1 MRKIGVPGQ
10 NTMYKIA
17 ANDHETIGRE
27 AVLSKDGQQ
36 FYFTMGAVKVDGEQI
51 GFVEIPETL
60 TVKNKHH
67 WDNYLM
73 TEPFTLTDASKFS
86 FGVMY
91 GIADSASQQTA
102 LSNGEHI
109 NFKLKLIDAENGS
122 TIGEYENIKFSKKNP
137 IINTVYDQVVDTKG
151 IGSRTVRLKIE
162 INENI
167 KPVYTIGN
175 LAVVD
180 SSKKKISGKG
190 IPYQGNLLI
199 KEYELVQNYPN
210 PFNPSTVIRYQLPK
224 ESEVKLRIFDVLG
237 REITTL
243 IDQYQKE
250 GRYEVEFNASK
261 LASGVY
267 IYRLEA
273 DDFVN
278 SKKMLLVK

>member
-1 MRKIGVPGQ
+1 M
-10 NTMYKIA
+10 
-17 ANDHETIGRE
+17 
-27 AVLSKDGQQ
+27 L
-36 FYFTMGAVKVDGEQI
+36 
-51 GFVEIPETL
+51 L
-60 TVKNKHH
+60 TVDSLVSKSF
-67 WDNYLM
+67 LQ
-73 TEPFTLTDASKFS
+73 TLDYR
-86 FGVMY
+86 G
-91 GIADSASQQTA
+91 
-102 LSNGEHI
+102 
-109 NFKLKLIDAENGS
+109 KLK
-122 TIGEYENIKFSKKNP
+122 
-137 IINTVYDQVVDTKG
+137 V
-151 IGSRTVRLKIE
+151 
-162 INENI
+162 
-167 KPVYTIGN
+167 
-175 LAVVD
+175 
-180 SSKKKISGKG
+180 
-190 IPYQGNLLI
+190 